1 MKRKKTYKS
10 PIIELVKIDRE
21 LVLQLASEGTP
32 TDPPGSELPASQS
45 NSFDKNNLNNN
56 PFEK

>member
-1 MKRKKTYKS
+1 MNRKKIYIP
-10 PIIELVKIDRE
+10 PIIELIIIDRE
-21 LVLQLASEGTP
+21 LVLQLASEPHPDFPEPEEGAGTG
-32 TDPPGSELPASQS
+32 T